1 MDPHSILD
9 PSHTPDLT
17 APEKLPD
24 WPGMQANGST
34 APEIRFPGEDGGKSL
49 AGMAQKDLTATLQ
62 LLAEQ
67 AQYITGASGAAIA
80 LRDEGEMV
88 CRASAG
94 PSAPEVGSLLQV
106 NSGLS
111 GESVRTRQTLR
122 CDDATTDPRVN
133 RESCEALGIASVV
146 VMPLVQSNEVIGVFE
161 LFSNKAH
168 VFQGRDI
175 TALERMGA
183 MVFEVLEHAMAAHG
197 VTIWPDRGNGEAEAA
212 ARDAGGVVA
221 VPQISAT
228 TDATATDQSSGSIDE
243 ISIDEMKTGGEIV
256 PESSGVEAMK
266 RSAASEVPETVSGI
280 GLHGSMP
287 TAGSPSAD
295 PAMSPGSSGRPHDEG
310 DDILGGGTQPR
321 ESSVSSQTVIPTGK
335 LPAVGSKNDEDGED
349 SILENEARPS
359 VTAQEEQM
367 SPGHP
372 AMAEPGGA
380 VAPTRSAVASLKKC
394 TACGFPISE
403 GRRLCLDCEKKQA
416 QAGNATLSAA
426 TEMEGT
432 STLSSGSG
440 QPAGDNESVPGMG
453 PQFLRDEH
461 EDGSWLAGHKY
472 MVVAI
477 MIAVIIVVALLL
489 AR

>member
-24 WPGMQANGST
+24 WPGMQANDSR

-106 NSGLS
+106 DSGLS

-122 CDDATTDPRVN
+122 CDDAATDPRVN

-146 VMPLVQSNEVIGVFE
+146 VMPLVQGNEVIGVFE
-161 LFSNKAH
+161 LFSDKAH

-183 MVFEVLEHAMAAHG
+183 MVFTVLEQAMAAHG
-197 VTIWPDRGNGEAEAA
+197 VTIWPERGNGEATFAA
-212 ARDAGGVVA
+212 TESDAVVE
-221 VPQISAT
+221 VPAISASTDT
-228 TDATATDQSSGSIDE
+228 TGAEHPD
-243 ISIDEMKTGGEIV
+243 SIDEMKSGGEIAPATTAV
-256 PESSGVEAMK
+256 AAVKP
-266 RSAASEVPETVSGI
+266 SAFLEIPETVSGI
-280 GLHGSMP
+280 ALHGPVQAAGSSSSAP
-287 TAGSPSAD
+287 TAPSGAG
-295 PAMSPGSSGRPHDEG
+295 PWQDEG
-310 DDILGGGTQPR
+310 DEILGDVASSR
-321 ESSVSSQTVIPTGK
+321 ESSLSSEVAIPTGN
-335 LPAVGSKNDEDGED
+335 LPSRGSQDEEDGED
-349 SILENEARPS
+349 SILDSEQSSS
-359 VTAQEEQM
+359 VTAPEKQASLEQRA
-367 SPGHP
+367 P
-372 AMAEPGGA
+372 MAGLA
-380 VAPTRSAVASLKKC
+380 DATSPTRSAVASLKKC
-394 TACGFPISE
+394 EACGFPISE
-403 GRRLCLDCEKKQA
+403 ARRLCLDCEKKLA
-416 QAGNATLSAA
+416 QPGNAAS
-426 TEMEGT
+426 
-432 STLSSGSG
+432 STAEEVRRASDFANGSG
-440 QPAGDNESVPGMG
+440 QLIAVDESDPGAG
-453 PQFLRDEH
+453 PQFLHDEQ
-461 EDGSWLAGHKY
+461 EGVSWLASHKY

-477 MIAVIIVVALLL
+477 MIAVIIIVALLL